1 MATFEFTD
9 RDYKERK
16 IILEVDHEENVFGV
30 VIRDTRKQTGV
41 YDMEYMSGIVPLD
54 NSILRDMSE
63 YLSVALKEMDR
74 VKTKE

>member
-1 MATFEFTD
+1 MASFEFTD

-16 IILEVDHEENVFGV
+16 IILEVDYESNVFGV
-30 VIRDTRKQTGV
+30 VIRDRDGSN
-41 YDMEYMSGIVPLD
+41 YMCGIVPLD

-74 VKTKE
+74 VKETN

>member
-1 MATFEFTD
+1 MVSFEFTD

-30 VIRDTRKQTGV
+30 VIRDTRKQNGV
-41 YDMEYMSGIVPLD
+41 YDMEYMSGIVPLG

-74 VKTKE
+74 VKETN